1 MCFDKLAEEF
11 IDTEMVLCHIPENQQ
26 LIKAIHGEMFVLG
39 YLSAHG
45 KRAYP
50 KELSKALDVSTA
62 RIARMLNHMEE
73 KGLIVR
79 QVDGQDMRQKIV
91 ILTEKGDSLSVI
103 QHKEAVE
110 AARRIL
116 ERLGFEDACEFLR
129 IQRKM
134 IDSIAWEVTQMQQ

>member
-39 YLSAHG
+39 YLSEHG

-73 KGLIVR
+73 KGLIIR
-79 QVDGQDMRQKIV
+79 QVDGHDMRQKIV
-91 ILTEKGDSLSVI
+91 ILTEKG
-103 QHKEAVE
+103 
-110 AARRIL
+110 
-116 ERLGFEDACEFLR
+116 
-129 IQRKM
+129 
-134 IDSIAWEVTQMQQ
+134 